1 MLNNGDIMYGCH
13 SMTGKIRTV
22 MIKKPEAAFISQ
34 EHLNREWKR
43 FNYVGLPDFEEV
55 RREFGVFERILHH
68 HVDNV
73 LYLPQSDA
81 VGLDSIYTHDSLK
94 VTRRGAIYFNTGKTL
109 RQKESFETQKLL
121 EASGIPTLGRI
132 NGSGLMEG
140 GDVVW
145 LDHKTVAI
153 GLGYRTNMAGV
164 EQFKEITRGL
174 IDEVILVPLPHGEG
188 SDECLHLMSLISMV
202 SHHLAVVYSRYMP
215 VIFRQML
222 PDRGIELIEVNDK
235 EYENLGSNVLALAPD
250 NCLIIEGN
258 PLVKQALEQKG
269 CQVHT
274 YPGRNLSF
282 YGTGG
287 PTCLTCPVWR
297 D

>member
-1 MLNNGDIMYGCH
+1 
-13 SMTGKIRTV
+13 

-34 EHLNREWKR
+34 AHLDLEWER
-43 FNYVGLPDFEEV
+43 FNYVQVPDYNKVIEEYSQFEDV
-55 RREFGVFERILHH
+55 IRS
-68 HVDNV
+68 HVESI
-73 LYLPQSDA
+73 LYLPQSDS

-94 VTRRGAIYFNTGKTL
+94 VTSKGALYFNTGKVL
-109 RQKESFETQKLL
+109 RQQESFETQKKL
-121 EASGIPTLGRI
+121 EAAGVPTLGRI
-132 NGSGLMEG
+132 SAPGLMEG

-145 LDHKTVAI
+145 LGQRTVAI

-164 EQFKEITRGL
+164 EQFKEVTRGL
-174 IDEVILVPLPHGEG
+174 IDDYILVPMPHADGEA
-188 SDECLHLMSLISMV
+188 ECLHLMSLISMV
-202 SHHLAVVYSRYMP
+202 SDSLAVVYSRYMP
-215 VIFRQML
+215 VVFRQQL
-222 PDRGIELIEVNDK
+222 QDRGIRLIEVEDS

-250 NCLIIEGN
+250 ICLIMEGN
-258 PLVKQALEQKG
+258 PKIKQDLEDAG
-269 CQVHT
+269 CQVYT